1 MLPDHAW
8 VKETSIK
15 VQDRS
20 LDFNVMEYK
29 KNFLCNFRF
38 HIATSL
44 KTCHLSSLGIVSKNS
59 IYNYLKML
67 LIYKNVF
74 HILQPKPYIETDNAE
89 ADMTTQFFVFCF
101 FFFIKPD
108 IKETCENI
116 KQAHASQ
123 VSFVLETLVIFYFK
137 KYYLC
142 GHLIEF
148 TIVIGN

>member
-1 MLPDHAW
+1 
-8 VKETSIK
+8 
-15 VQDRS
+15 
-20 LDFNVMEYK
+20 
-29 KNFLCNFRF
+29 
-38 HIATSL
+38 
-44 KTCHLSSLGIVSKNS
+44 
-59 IYNYLKML
+59 ML

-89 ADMTTQFFVFCF
+89 ADMTTQF